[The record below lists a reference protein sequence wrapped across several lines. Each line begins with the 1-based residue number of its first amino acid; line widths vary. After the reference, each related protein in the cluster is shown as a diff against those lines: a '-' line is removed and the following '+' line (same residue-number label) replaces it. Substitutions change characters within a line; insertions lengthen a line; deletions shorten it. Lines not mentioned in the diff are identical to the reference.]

1 LEEAGMERYRFLT
14 RLVFCAVLCIMVT
27 QWNYSIP
34 QATGQPGPQ
43 EQPAVVKKPKALV
56 VYYSRTGNTKAI
68 AESVREVLGADI
80 QEIKDMKDRSGFFGY
95 IGGMIDV
102 KKCPITEISPK
113 EFNLKDYD
121 LLLIGSPGWG
131 MKFAPA
137 ITTFFNIADFTGKKV
152 VLFGVASARIKQATL
167 DEYSKL
173 ISSKGGKVIDTFLI
187 KTLWLDRNE
196 MKGEAKKISIERA
209 GKWMR

>member
-1 LEEAGMERYRFLT
+1 MERYRFLT

-43 EQPAVVKKPKALV
+43 EQPAVAKKPKALV

-95 IGGMIDV
+95 IGGMIDS
-102 KKCPITEISPK
+102 KKNPITEISPK
-113 EFNLKDYD
+113 EVNIRDYD
-121 LLLIGSPGWG
+121 LIVIGSPGWG
-131 MKFAPA
+131 VKLTPA
-137 ITTFFNIADFTGKKV
+137 INTFIDRTDFTGKKV
-152 VLFGVASARIKQATL
+152 ILFGVASARIQQKTL
-167 DEYSKL
+167 DEYSKV
-173 ISSKGGKVIDTFLI
+173 ITSRGGKVIDTFII

-196 MKGEAKKISIERA
+196 MKGKAKKISIERA